1 MAKKERTPSFV
12 IEFELKTKARDE
24 HILNKRIKLA
34 IMLYNMALNYS
45 NKRLK
50 AVRADKE
57 YRRLLNEKKKLNPK
71 EDKEQIKV
79 INKRLKEIEVNYGY
93 SENQTKKFTNKG
105 YKHYDGIDLGSAV
118 VQKIASRAFKAVEK
132 VKFGSKARKVNFK
145 SITHTDEFSIENS
158 KNGANITY
166 RDGTLTWAKLELECK
181 IDKNN
186 NYILEGLKSRTKYC
200 RILRR
205 RIRGRNRFYVQLI
218 QEGYPPKKKNRI
230 VGNNTTV
237 GLDIGPS
244 TIAIVSNEYVGLQ
257 NLSNHK
263 LDNHKKEIRHL
274 QRAMD
279 RSRRATNP
287 NKYNENGTIKKG
299 RKTWI
304 YSNNYKRLR
313 HKLNKIHR
321 KLRINRSISHE
332 ILANFI
338 ISLGTDVRVETLNIQ
353 GWQKKAKKTTINKK
367 NGKINKKKRFG
378 KSILSNA
385 PSLLLEKINRK
396 LTYENEKL
404 KKINTKKCKAS
415 QYNHIDD
422 TYKKKDLDERIAVV
436 GDYVIQRD
444 IYSAFLIKNT
454 VNTLDKISRM
464 KCNRD
469 WDSFLEN
476 YQVYKEK

>member
-1 MAKKERTPSFV
+1 
-12 IEFELKTKARDE
+12 
-24 HILNKRIKLA
+24 
-34 IMLYNMALNYS
+34 MLYNMALNYS

-57 YRRLLNEKKKLNPK
+57 YRRLLNEKKKLKPK
-71 EDKEQIKV
+71 EDKEQIKA
-79 INKRLKEIEVNYGY
+79 INKRLKEIEVSYGY
-93 SENQTKKFTNKG
+93 SEGQTQKFVNKG
-105 YKHYDGIDLGSAV
+105 YKHYDGIDLGSQV
-118 VQKIASRAFKAVEK
+118 VQKIASRAFRALEK
-132 VKFGSKARKVNFK
+132 IKFGKARKVHFK
-145 SITHTDEFSIENS
+145 SIYTDEFSVEN
-158 KNGANITY
+158 NENRTNITY
-166 RDGTLTWAKLELECK
+166 RNGSVTWAKLELECRINK
-181 IDKNN
+181 KN

-200 RILRR
+200 RIIRKQ
-205 RIRGRNRFYVQLI
+205 IRGRNRFYVQLI

-244 TIAIVSNEYVGLQ
+244 TIAIVSNEYVGLH
-257 NLSNHK
+257 NLSIHK
-263 LDNHKKEIRHL
+263 LDNYKKEIRRL

-279 RSRRATNP
+279 RSRRTTNP
-287 NKYNENGTIKKG
+287 NNYNEDGTIKKG
-299 RKTWI
+299 KKTWI

-313 HKLNKIHR
+313 RKLNKIHR

-404 KKINTKKCKAS
+404 KKIDTKKCKAS

-454 VNTLDKISRM
+454 VNTLDKISRI

-469 WDSFLEN
+469 WDRFLEN
-476 YQVYKEK
+476 YQVYKDK

>member
-1 MAKKERTPSFV
+1 MAKKEITPSFV
-12 IEFELKTKARDE
+12 IELELKTKTRDE

-57 YRRLLNEKKKLNPK
+57 YRRLLNEKKKLKPK
-71 EDKEQIKV
+71 EDKEQIKA
-79 INKRLKEIEVNYGY
+79 INKRLKEIEVSYGY

-105 YKHYDGIDLGSAV
+105 YKHYDGIDIGSAV

-132 VKFGSKARKVNFK
+132 VKFGKAKRTHFK
-145 SITHTDEFSIENS
+145 SIYTDEFSIENS
-158 KNGANITY
+158 VNRVNITY
-166 RDGTLTWAKLELECK
+166 ENGKIIWAKLELECK
-181 IDKNN
+181 IDKKN

-200 RILRR
+200 RIIRK

-230 VGNNTTV
+230 VGNNTSV

-257 NLSNHK
+257 NLSDYK
-263 LDNHKKEIRHL
+263 LDNHKKEIRRL

-287 NKYNENGTIKKG
+287 NNYNEDGTIKKG
-299 RKTWI
+299 RKTWS

-338 ISLGTDVRVETLNIQ
+338 ISLGTDIRVETLNIQ

-367 NGKINKKKRFG
+367 NGKIKKKKRFG

-404 KKINTKKCKAS
+404 KKIDTKKCKAS

-422 TYKKKDLDERIAVV
+422 TYKKKELEERIAVV
-436 GDYVIQRD
+436 GNYVIQRD

-454 VNTLDKISRM
+454 VNTLDNISRI
-464 KCNRD
+464 KCNRN
-469 WDSFLEN
+469 WDRFLEN
-476 YQVYKEK
+476 YKDYKKQ

>member
-1 MAKKERTPSFV
+1 MAKKETTPSFV

-50 AVRADKE
+50 AIRADKE
-57 YRRLLNEKKKLNPK
+57 YRRLLNEKKKLKPK
-71 EDKEQIKV
+71 EDKERIKV
-79 INKRLKEIEVNYGY
+79 INKRLKEIEVSYGY

-105 YKHYDGIDLGSAV
+105 YKHYDGINIGSQV
-118 VQKIASRAFKAVEK
+118 VQKIASRAFRAVEK
-132 VKFGSKARKVNFK
+132 VKFGKARKVNFK
-145 SITHTDEFSIENS
+145 SIYTDEFSIENN
-158 KNGANITY
+158 KNGVNITY
-166 RDGTLTWAKLELECK
+166 RDGTVTWAKLECK
-181 IDKNN
+181 IDKKN
-186 NYILEGLKSRTKYC
+186 NYTLEGLKSRTKYC
-200 RILRR
+200 RIIKK
-205 RIRGRNRFYVQLI
+205 RIRDRNRFYVQLI

-230 VGNNTTV
+230 VGNNTSV

-263 LDNHKKEIRHL
+263 LDEHKKEIRRL

-287 NKYNENGTIKKG
+287 NNYNEDGIIKKG
-299 RKTWI
+299 RKTWS

-338 ISLGTDVRVETLNIQ
+338 ISLGTDIRVETLNIQ

-378 KSILSNA
+378 KSILNNA
-385 PSLLLEKINRK
+385 PSLLLGKINRK

-404 KKINTKKCKAS
+404 KKIDTKKCKAS

-422 TYKKKDLDERIAVV
+422 IYKKKKLEERIAVV

-454 VNTLDKISRM
+454 VNTLDKISRI

-469 WDSFLEN
+469 RDRFLEN
-476 YQVYKEK
+476 YQAYKER

>member
-1 MAKKERTPSFV
+1 MAKKERTPSFI
-12 IEFELKTKARDE
+12 IELELKTSIKDE
-24 HILNKRIKLA
+24 HIINKRIKIA
-34 IMLYNMALNYS
+34 VMLYNMALNYS
-45 NKRLK
+45 IKRLK

-57 YRRLLNEKKKLNPK
+57 YRGLLKEKKKLKAKKN
-71 EDKEQIKV
+71 KEQIKS
-79 INKRLKEIEVNYGY
+79 INERLREIEVSCGY
-93 SENQTKKFTNKG
+93 SENQTQKFINKG
-105 YKHYDGIDLGSAV
+105 YKHYDDIDLGSAV
-118 VQKIASRAFKAVEK
+118 VQKISSRAFRAVEK
-132 VKFGSKARKVNFK
+132 VKYGKARRVYFK
-145 SITHTDEFSIENS
+145 SIYTDEFSIEN
-158 KNGANITY
+158 KENGVNITY
-166 RDGTLTWAKLELECK
+166 RDGNTTWTGLELECK
-181 IDKNN
+181 INKNN
-186 NYILEGLKSRTKYC
+186 GYILEGLKSRTKYC
-200 RILRR
+200 RIIRK
-205 RIRGRNRFYVQLI
+205 RIRDRNRFYVQLI
-218 QEGYPPKKKNRI
+218 QEGYPPKKKNKI
-230 VGNNTTV
+230 VGNNTSV

-244 TIAIVSNEYVGLQ
+244 TIAIVSNEYVGLH

-263 LDNHKKEIRHL
+263 LDNHKKEIRRL

-287 NKYNENGTIKKG
+287 DNYNEDGTVKRGK
-299 RKTWI
+299 RTWT

-353 GWQKKAKKTTINKK
+353 GWQKKAKKTTTNKK

-378 KSILSNA
+378 KSILNNA

-404 KKINTKKCKAS
+404 KKIDTKACKAS
-415 QYNHIDD
+415 QYNHIDN
-422 TYKKKDLDERIAVV
+422 TYKKKRLEERIAIV
-436 GDYVIQRD
+436 GEHTIQRD

-469 WDSFLEN
+469 WNRFLEN
-476 YQVYKEK
+476 YKVYKDK

>member
-1 MAKKERTPSFV
+1 MAKKERTPSF
-12 IEFELKTKARDE
+12 ILELELKTRIKDE

-34 IMLYNMALNYS
+34 IMLYNMALNYC

-50 AVRADKE
+50 AVKADKE
-57 YRRLLNEKKKLNPK
+57 YRGLLKVKKKLKAK
-71 EDKEQIKV
+71 ENKEQIKA
-79 INKRLKEIEVNYGY
+79 INKRLKEIEVSYGY
-93 SENQTKKFTNKG
+93 SENQVQKFVNKG
-105 YKHYDGIDLGSAV
+105 YKHYNGIDIGSTV
-118 VQKIASRAFKAVEK
+118 VQKIASRAFRAVER
-132 VKFGSKARKVNFK
+132 VKYGKARRVHFK
-145 SITHTDEFSIENS
+145 SIYIDEFSVEN
-158 KNGANITY
+158 KENGNNIIY
-166 RDGTLTWAKLELECK
+166 RDGIITWAGLGLECK
-181 IDKNN
+181 ISQKND
-186 NYILEGLKSRTKYC
+186 YILEGLKSRTKYC
-200 RILRR
+200 RIIRK
-205 RIRGRNRFYVQLI
+205 RIRGRYRYYVQLI
-218 QEGYPPKKKNRI
+218 QEGYPPKKNNRTI
-230 VGNNTTV
+230 GNNTSV

-244 TIAIVSNEYVGLQ
+244 TIAIVSNEYVGLH

-263 LDNHKKEIRHL
+263 LDNHKKEIRRL

-279 RSRRATNP
+279 RSRRSINP
-287 NKYNENGTIKKG
+287 NNYNEDGTIKKG
-299 RKTWI
+299 KRTWT

-313 HKLNKIHR
+313 HRLNKIHR

-338 ISLGTDVRVETLNIQ
+338 ISLGTDIRVETLNIQ

-385 PSLLLEKINRK
+385 PSLLLEKIDRK

-415 QYNHIDD
+415 QYNHIDN
-422 TYKKKDLDERIAVV
+422 TYKKKELEERIAIV
-436 GDYVIQRD
+436 GGYVIQRD

-469 WDSFLEN
+469 WNRFLEN
-476 YQVYKEK
+476 YKDYKKQ

>member
-1 MAKKERTPSFV
+1 MAKKETTPSFV
-12 IEFELKTKARDE
+12 IEFELKTKTRDE

-34 IMLYNMALNYS
+34 IMLYNMALNYT

-57 YRRLLNEKKKLNPK
+57 YRRLLNEKKKLKLK
-71 EDKEQIKV
+71 EDKERIKA
-79 INKRLKEIEVNYGY
+79 INVRLKEIEVSYGY
-93 SENQTKKFTNKG
+93 SENQTQKFVNRG
-105 YKHYDGIDLGSAV
+105 YKHYDGIDIGSQV
-118 VQKIASRAFKAVEK
+118 VQKIASRAFRAVEK
-132 VKFGSKARKVNFK
+132 VKFGKARKVNFK
-145 SITHTDEFSIENS
+145 PIYTDEFSVENR

-166 RDGTLTWAKLELECK
+166 KNGKIIWAKLELECK
-181 IDKNN
+181 IDKKN

-200 RILRR
+200 RIIRK

-230 VGNNTTV
+230 VGNNTSL

-263 LDNHKKEIRHL
+263 LDNHKKEIRRL
-274 QRAMD
+274 QRTMD

-287 NKYNENGTIKKG
+287 NNYNEDGTTKKG
-299 RKTWI
+299 KKTWI

-404 KKINTKKCKAS
+404 KKINTRECKAS

-422 TYKKKDLDERIAVV
+422 TYKKKKLEERIAVV

-454 VNTLDKISRM
+454 VNTLDKISRI

-469 WDSFLEN
+469 WDRFLEN
-476 YQVYKEK
+476 YQVYKER

>member
-1 MAKKERTPSFV
+1 MAKKETTPSFV
-12 IEFELKTKARDE
+12 IEFELKTKTRDE

-57 YRRLLNEKKKLNPK
+57 YRRLLNEKKKLKPK
-71 EDKEQIKV
+71 EDKERIKA
-79 INKRLKEIEVNYGY
+79 INVRLKEIEVSYGY
-93 SENQTKKFTNKG
+93 SENQTQKFVNRG
-105 YKHYDGIDLGSAV
+105 YKHYDGIDIGSQV
-118 VQKIASRAFKAVEK
+118 VQKIASRAFRALEK
-132 VKFGSKARKVNFK
+132 IKFGKARNVHFK

-158 KNGANITY
+158 VNRKNITY
-166 RDGTLTWAKLELECK
+166 ENGKIIWAKLELECK
-181 IDKNN
+181 IDKKN

-200 RILRR
+200 RIIRR

-230 VGNNTTV
+230 VGNNTSV

-263 LDNHKKEIRHL
+263 LDEHKKEIRRL

-287 NKYNENGTIKKG
+287 NNYNEDGTIKKG
-299 RKTWI
+299 KKTWI

-378 KSILSNA
+378 KSILNNA
-385 PSLLLEKINRK
+385 SSLLLEKINRK

-404 KKINTKKCKAS
+404 KKIDTKKCKAS

-422 TYKKKDLDERIAVV
+422 TYKKKELEERIAVV

-454 VNTLDKISRM
+454 VNTLDKISRI

-469 WDSFLEN
+469 WDRFLEN
-476 YQVYKEK
+476 YKN

>member
-1 MAKKERTPSFV
+1 MAKKETTSSFV
-12 IEFELKTKARDE
+12 IEFELKTKTRDE

-57 YRRLLNEKKKLNPK
+57 YRRLLNEKKKLKPK
-71 EDKEQIKV
+71 EDKERIRT
-79 INKRLKEIEVNYGY
+79 INERLKEREVSYGY
-93 SENQTKKFTNKG
+93 SENQTQKFTTKG
-105 YKHYDGIDLGSAV
+105 YKHYDGIDIGSAV
-118 VQKIASRAFKAVEK
+118 VQKIASRAFRALEK
-132 VKFGSKARKVNFK
+132 VKFGKAKRTYFK
-145 SITHTDEFSIENS
+145 SIHTDEFSIENS
-158 KNGANITY
+158 ANRSNITY
-166 RDGTLTWAKLELECK
+166 ENGKIIWAKLELECK
-181 IDKNN
+181 IDKKN

-200 RILRR
+200 RIIRK

-230 VGNNTTV
+230 VGNNKSV

-263 LDNHKKEIRHL
+263 LDNHKKEIRRL

-287 NKYNENGTIKKG
+287 NNYNEDGTIKKG

-304 YSNNYKRLR
+304 YSNNYKRLK

-353 GWQKKAKKTTINKK
+353 GWQKKAKKTTKNKK
-367 NGKINKKKRFG
+367 NGKFNKKKRFG

-404 KKINTKKCKAS
+404 KKIDTKKCKAS

-422 TYKKKDLDERIAVV
+422 TYKKKKLEERIAVV

-454 VNTLDKISRM
+454 VNTLDKISRI

-469 WDSFLEN
+469 WDRFLEN
-476 YQVYKEK
+476 YQVYKDK